1 MKKMV
6 LRLVALMA
14 LSAGISNAELR
25 VLIDFGP
32 SNDDD
37 GRATASPD
45 TSGNYWN
52 SWRPYP
58 GDTGMPAGTSY
69 IGSIVDTA
77 NNVSGIGLVMI
88 DSFNCNGIK
97 NGGLLAPNAGLLGDL
112 AIDTATEDY
121 WFETAGGS
129 VIKINGLD
137 PTQTYHLRMFGTRE
151 TDSSRITRYTVT
163 DASGDHATDLQTSG
177 AGIGTGGYN
186 GNNDTIAAISNLIP
200 NASGELLLDVSVVE
214 GGYAYL
220 GILEITSDAD
230 PVVTTV
236 PAEVVVVG
244 SSVASGSGANPQS
257 DGWAYR
263 LKSLLEGEPVVTDS
277 VIDWS
282 VYNASIGGD
291 TTTKVLARFDS
302 DVSGPYAGAEVVM
315 IGLSLAN
322 EGLIGS
328 ASPQSVFDSFKN
340 GLTTIVNRCRE
351 EGFYPVITLCY
362 PQNLYSAD
370 EYAWVRRMNLLLNTW
385 DVPCVN
391 FLGAIDDGN
400 GHWVAGYYADDGHP
414 NSLGHLEMYSAIVPT
429 FFDAVLAGKTNT
441 ADWAGTR
448 GYLRLQQGASSTSP
462 LAYAPAHEYR
472 SLTLSFRLRT
482 TDTGTV
488 AAIESAGTS
497 AALEIRE
504 GELVYIAPTGAETSI
519 AVSLNDG
526 SWHDLALSHRKPTAE
541 TLLFVDGRLM
551 ATVSGSL
558 GAESFVV
565 GGPGSVV
572 GRAAAPLQADYQDVA
587 IYRAAWTE
595 DEALAQSSGALQQAS
610 LDVLATLNDGAGI
623 TNTAQSVAVMSLDT
637 ASYSAGAFVAGP
649 DGLTAHS
656 CTDGTASLSWTD
668 HADGSASFTVERR
681 RTGVAEAWNVVATV
695 ESPFYDDTGLESGT
709 SYDYRVSI
717 AEGELQ
723 GDYSNVASVA
733 PAGQDTVSYS
743 DWIESFYPRT
753 DGNAVY
759 LIDFNAGSADYGAVN
774 WNTVASSGVA
784 APLSISDTIGR
795 SSDITVAV
803 SDSFDQTRTDAGSVS
818 SVYASGAQSSLF
830 ALRDDSPLIGAIT
843 FAGLD
848 PAASYDFSFFAR
860 RGALVGGFDYSGT
873 YTFAGAGDPV
883 VLVVD
888 AAVNNALAHA
898 PSVTP
903 DASGVVTLTITAG
916 PGEGTDFP
924 VINFIRLE
932 KSVPGVHL
940 IDFNTN
946 ADPDYGLVNWNTVS
960 SLSSSGAYALSDQ
973 YGSSAG
979 FSLTMSD
986 GFDQFRNDTITDVP
1000 DFSGA
1005 AQNSQFALRDDNPL
1019 TAAMTFSGLDPS
1031 ALYEFSFF
1039 SKRGSLVGGFDYS
1052 GTFTFSGSGDPVVV
1066 ISDAAVNTDLTE
1078 VPALKP
1084 DASGNI
1090 TLGLAAGPGS
1100 GTDFPVLNLIRFAE
1114 AVLSPE
1120 YLALIDPEADPDG
1133 DGLSNFEEY
1142 ARNLDPTTA
1151 DGSPFLIHSFEQ
1163 DTTRCTLEIE
1173 HDLYAVDAG
1182 LILESSENLQIW
1194 TPDETV
1200 VPMLLNRIGTKE
1212 YLRYEVPVSGDKRF
1226 FRFAVTGP

>member
-1 MKKMV
+1 MKKA
-6 LRLVALMA
+6 LLLMA
-14 LSAGISNAELR
+14 SVLLFAGISEAGLR
-25 VLIDFGP
+25 VLVDFGP

-45 TSGNYWN
+45 SNGNYWN
-52 SWRPYP
+52 NWRPYP
-58 GDTGMPAGTSY
+58 GDTGMPVDTPFV
-69 IGSIVDTA
+69 GSIVDTA
-77 NNVSGIGLVMI
+77 NNASGIGLVMI
-88 DSFNCNGIK
+88 NSFNCNGIK
-97 NGGLLAPNAGLLGDL
+97 NGGLLTPDTALLGDL

-137 PTQTYHLRMFGTRE
+137 PSQTYHLRMFGTRE
-151 TDSSRITRYTVT
+151 TDATRITRYTVT

-186 GNNDTIAAISNLIP
+186 GNNDTIAAISNLVP

-230 PVVTTV
+230 PVVSTL

-282 VYNASIGGD
+282 VYNASIPGD
-291 TTTKVLARFDS
+291 TTTKVLTRFDS
-302 DVSGPYAGAEVVM
+302 DVAGPYAGAEIVM

-328 ASPQSVFDSFKN
+328 SSPQSVFDSFKN
-340 GLTTIVNRCRE
+340 GLTTIVSRCRE

-370 EYAWVRRMNLLLNTW
+370 EYAWVRQMNLLLNTW

-400 GHWVAGYYADDGHP
+400 GHWVPGYYADAGHP

-441 ADWAGTR
+441 ADWAGTQ
-448 GYLRLQQGASSTSP
+448 GYLRLQQDASSTSP
-462 LAYAPAHEYR
+462 LVYAPDHEYR

-482 TDTGTV
+482 TDTGSV
-488 AAIESAGTS
+488 AAIESADSGV
-497 AALEIRE
+497 ALEVRDS
-504 GELVYIAPTGAETSI
+504 ELVYVSGTGAETSVD
-519 AVSLNDG
+519 ANLMDG
-526 SWHDLALSHRKPTAE
+526 RWHDLALSYRKPTAE
-541 TLLFVDGRLM
+541 TLIFVDGQLK
-551 ATVSGSL
+551 ATVDGSWS
-558 GAESFVV
+558 AETFVV

-572 GRAAAPLQADYQDVA
+572 DRAAAPLQADYQDVA

-595 DEALAQSSGALQQAS
+595 DEALAQSSGSLQQAS
-610 LDVLATLNDGAGI
+610 LDVLAMLADGALI
-623 TNTAQSVAVMSLDT
+623 TNTAQSVAEMTLES
-637 ASYSAGAFVAGP
+637 ASFSTGAFVAGP

-656 CTDGTASLSWTD
+656 CTAGTASLSWID
-668 HADGSASFTVERR
+668 HADGSASFTIERR
-681 RTGVAEAWNVVATV
+681 RTGVAEAWSVVAAV
-695 ESPFYDDTGLESGT
+695 DAPFYDDSGLESGIF
-709 SYDYRVSI
+709 YDYRVSV

-753 DGNAVY
+753 DDNEVY
-759 LIDFNAGSADYGAVN
+759 LIDFNAGAADYGDVS

-784 APLSISDTIGR
+784 SPASLSDTIGR

-803 SDSFDQTRTDAGSVS
+803 SDSFDQTRSDAGSVS
-818 SVYASGAQSSLF
+818 SSYASGAQSTLF
-830 ALRDDSPLIGAIT
+830 ALRDDSPLTGAIT

-848 PAASYDFSFFAR
+848 PAASYDFSFFAH
-860 RGALVGGFDYSGT
+860 RGALVDGFDYSGT

-898 PSVTP
+898 PAMTP
-903 DASGVVTLTITAG
+903 DASGMVTLTITAG

-960 SLSSSGAYALSDQ
+960 SLAAGSYGLSDR
-973 YGSSAG
+973 YGNDEG
-979 FSLTMSD
+979 FSLEVSD
-986 GFDQFRNDTITDVP
+986 GVDQFRTDTITAVP
-1000 DFSGA
+1000 DFAGA
-1005 AQNSQFALRDDNPL
+1005 AQDSQFALRDDNPL
-1019 TAAMTFSGLDPS
+1019 TAAMTFSGLDPAAS
-1031 ALYEFSFF
+1031 YDFSFF
-1039 SKRGSLVGGFDYS
+1039 SKRGSLVDGFDYS
-1052 GTFTFSGSGDPVVV
+1052 GTFTFSGAGDPVVV

-1078 VPALKP
+1078 VPALSP

-1090 TLGLAAGPGS
+1090 ALDISAGPGS

-1142 ARNLDPTTA
+1142 ARNLDPTLS
-1151 DGSPFLIHSFEQ
+1151 DGSPFLIHSYEQ
-1163 DTTRCTLEIE
+1163 DAAGCSLEIE
-1173 HDLYAVDAG
+1173 RDLYAADAG
-1182 LILESSENLQIW
+1182 LILESSE
-1194 TPDETV
+1194 D
-1200 VPMLLNRIGTKE
+1200 LLNWIPEETIVPTLLGRDGTKE
-1212 YLRYEVPVSGDKRF
+1212 TLRYEMPVSGDKRF
-1226 FRFAVTGP
+1226 FRFSVTGP